1 MTKEN
6 KEKIIIA
13 VLSIIFTA
21 AVIIWFYD
29 LVRYAVAGW
38 LYNDPPGALSFNG
51 IVLEGMNL
59 KKLSSGA
66 ALFVLLMPY
75 LAVIVTSELSVWLLR
90 IWKNFRTGSAVI
102 IFNLLNLL
110 FLFMSMFYLMGTVAL
125 DITGNE
131 LWTAFFKAQ
140 GLKPQEQ
147 FLYIFLGTALTFFYS
162 TFATTRIK
170 QLLTE
175 LF

>member
-13 VLSIIFTA
+13 ALSILFTA

-29 LVRYAVAGW
+29 WVRYAVSGW
-38 LYNDPPGALSFNG
+38 LYRDTPDALSFDG
-51 IVLEGMNL
+51 IYLREMNL
-59 KKLSSGA
+59 KKLSSGS
-66 ALFVLLMPY
+66 ALFILLMPY
-75 LAVIVTSELSVWLLR
+75 LAVILTSELSVWLLR
-90 IWKNFRTGSAVI
+90 LRKNFRTGAAVI

-110 FLFMSMFYLMGTVAL
+110 FLFLSMFYLMGTVAL
-125 DITGNE
+125 DISGNE

-140 GLKPQEQ
+140 GLQPQEQ
-147 FLYIFLGTALTFFYS
+147 YLYIFLGTALTFFYS

>member
-6 KEKIIIA
+6 KEKLIIA
-13 VLSIIFTA
+13 ALSVLFTA

-29 LVRYAVAGW
+29 LVRYAIAGW
-38 LYNDPPGALSFNG
+38 LYSEPEGALQFSG
-51 IVLEGMNL
+51 IFLEKMDL
-59 KKLSSGA
+59 KKLSPGS
-66 ALFVLLMPY
+66 ALFVLLLPY
-75 LAVIVTSELSVWLLR
+75 LTVIIISELSVWLLR
-90 IWKNFRTGSAVI
+90 LKKSFRTGAAVI

-110 FLFMSMFYLMGTVAL
+110 FLFVSMFYLMGTVAL
-125 DITGNE
+125 DISGNE
-131 LWTAFFKAQ
+131 LWTAFFKSQ

-147 FLYIFLGTALTFFYS
+147 YLYIFLGTALTFFYS

-170 QLLTE
+170 HLLTE